1 MRSGKTHYIPD
12 ILEKR
17 NEKMGTELKGVSNA
31 LAVFG
36 AYGISLAEFT
46 GAVDLPLWVG
56 VISALAGT
64 GLTITL
70 IMIRYAEYRKTIA
83 EAHRLEMENE
93 KYEHDENTNTDADSH
108 TKTNRK
114 RKEH

>member
-1 MRSGKTHYIPD
+1 MTY
-12 ILEKR
+12 LR
-17 NEKMGTELKGVSNA
+17 NDETRMELKGISNA

-64 GLTITL
+64 VLTGTL
-70 IMIRYAEYRKTIA
+70 ILIRWAEFRLKMA
-83 EAHRLEMENE
+83 EARKQELENE
-93 KYEHDENTNTDADSH
+93 QYEHDHGEHTDTDE
-108 TKTNRK
+108 KTQRRRK
-114 RKEH
+114 GR

>member
-1 MRSGKTHYIPD
+1 M
-12 ILEKR
+12 
-17 NEKMGTELKGVSNA
+17 KGISNA

-93 KYEHDENTNTDADSH
+93 KYEHDNDENTSANADPH
-108 TKTNRK
+108 TKADRK
-114 RKEH
+114 KKIH

>member
-1 MRSGKTHYIPD
+1 
-12 ILEKR
+12 
-17 NEKMGTELKGVSNA
+17 MGGELKGVSNA

-70 IMIRYAEYRKTIA
+70 IMIRYAEYRKTLA

-93 KYEHDENTNTDADSH
+93 KWEHDEYDENTSANADPH
-108 TKTNRK
+108 TKADRK
-114 RKEH
+114 KKIH